1 MTLVINIDHICEN
14 KSYSYNFCKF
24 YKVAKA
30 SFVITLLSR
39 KFVFSLVTKLWSCWS
54 II

>member
-30 SFVITLLSR
+30 SFVIPTYR
-39 KFVFSLVTKLWSCWS
+39 GNVWKGEV
-54 II
+54 